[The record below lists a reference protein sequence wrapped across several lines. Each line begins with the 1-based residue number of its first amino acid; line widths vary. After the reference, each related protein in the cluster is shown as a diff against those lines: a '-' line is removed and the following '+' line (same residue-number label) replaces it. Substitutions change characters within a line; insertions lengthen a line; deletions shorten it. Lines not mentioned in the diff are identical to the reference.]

1 MPLSSLSSYRSGI
14 WWPSCKETMK
24 RLQEGDQNNSQD
36 QEDPGDLTDDNGMDH
51 RGSFRKWW
59 DLD

>member
-51 RGSFRKWW
+51 RGVF
-59 DLD
+59 